1 MLALLVLVL
10 ARVHAAVGA
19 HADFEQPS
27 AGAVPIVRPLPRHAP
42 SHGASGGNFRKLPA
56 AGRIGGLVRR
66 ECDWAVLVGS
76 CLPQGAQELREDRW
90 EPLDGG
96 VVRAGEPTVV
106 RHRTH

>member
-1 MLALLVLVL
+1 L
-10 ARVHAAVGA
+10 
-19 HADFEQPS
+19 F
-27 AGAVPIVRPLPRHAP
+27 
-42 SHGASGGNFRKLPA
+42 
-56 AGRIGGLVRR
+56 
-66 ECDWAVLVGS
+66 GS

>member
-1 MLALLVLVL
+1 MVSRVGMLALLVLVL

-56 AGRIGGLVRR
+56 AGRMAVWCAENVIGRFCLGPACRRARKSCARIGGNR
-66 ECDWAVLVGS
+66 
-76 CLPQGAQELREDRW
+76 
-90 EPLDGG
+90 
-96 VVRAGEPTVV
+96 
-106 RHRTH
+106 